1 MSSSG
6 PPRKATSR
14 TRLLRQLRAKQ
25 LPAAAARPWSRRRF
39 LPAPGT
45 AYRVGQAPPDMHQ
58 SNTKPINILGPRLR
72 LTPIGGRSGR
82 GRTRRDAAFVMLPRS
97 IFAPALSICD
107 GEGVGGGENHA
118 EFSGMR

>member
-6 PPRKATSR
+6 PPRKAISQ
-14 TRLLRQLRAKQ
+14 TRLLRQLRASQ

-39 LPAPGT
+39 FIRSRN
-45 AYRVGQAPPDMHQ
+45 RVGVGLAPPDRHQ

-82 GRTRRDAAFVMLPRS
+82 GRGGD
-97 IFAPALSICD
+97 
-107 GEGVGGGENHA
+107 EQGGG
-118 EFSGMR
+118 GGGDDQGGGK